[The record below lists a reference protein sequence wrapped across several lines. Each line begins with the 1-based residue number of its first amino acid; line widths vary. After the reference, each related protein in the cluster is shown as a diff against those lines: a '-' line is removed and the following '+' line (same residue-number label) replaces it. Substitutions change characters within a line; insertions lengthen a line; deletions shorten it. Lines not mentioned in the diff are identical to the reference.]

1 MKTFATLAIVIC
13 LLTNPIVGKKHYD
26 DEEHSAFEKSYHL
39 FWFLGHKKLSL

>member
-39 FWFLGHKKLSL
+39 F